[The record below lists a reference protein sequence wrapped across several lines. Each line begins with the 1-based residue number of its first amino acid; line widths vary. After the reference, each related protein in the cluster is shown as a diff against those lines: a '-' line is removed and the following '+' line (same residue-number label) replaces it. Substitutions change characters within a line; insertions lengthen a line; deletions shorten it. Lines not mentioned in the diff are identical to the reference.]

1 MSDYEEF
8 VKRMGSFDMDLSL
21 DDVGPNKD
29 ELNHHGI
36 LGMKWG
42 IRRYQNKDGTLTK
55 AGKRKQTKEENM
67 SEDHKRTTELKKKKV
82 REMSNADLKLLNDRL
97 QLERQYSSL
106 NPSKVTIGKKFVSD
120 IFVNAARQKAT
131 NYVANNLYTVDT
143 VKKVVNLTRKK

>member
-1 MSDYEEF
+1 MDKDYKNF
-8 VKRMGSFDMDLSL
+8 VERMGSFDMELEDT
-21 DDVGPNKD
+21 D
-29 ELNHHGI
+29 ELIHYGI

-106 NPSKVTIGKKFVSD
+106 NPSKVTSGKKFVSD
-120 IFVNAARQKAT
+120 IFVNAARQKAI